1 MLKSKVENKLLFDGD
16 DKLFK
21 SYLKNCKLYFEYG
34 VGASTRWVLENSN
47 SNIIAVDTDKEW
59 INFVN
64 IKIDSLRT
72 KLIWVN
78 LGDLSKWG
86 RPNSYKYKDNFID
99 YVSGVWNFKKQA
111 DVVLIDGR
119 FRVACF
125 FYSLL
130 HSKPNSVIIFDDY
143 FDRPWYHIVEEVVRL
158 NDKCGRQA
166 FFKVPKVYDKKLTL
180 DLLNKFLYVFD

>member
-1 MLKSKVENKLLFDGD
+1 MLKSKVEIETLFDGD

-34 VGASTRWVLENSN
+34 VGASTRWVLANSN

-59 INFVN
+59 IDYVN
-64 IKIDSLRT
+64 IKVSNMRVN
-72 KLIWVN
+72 LIWVN
-78 LGDLSKWG
+78 LGDLTKWG
-86 RPNSYKYKDNFID
+86 RPNSYKYRNSFID

-111 DVVLIDGR
+111 DVILIDGR

-125 FYSLL
+125 LYSLL
-130 HSKPNSVIIFDDY
+130 HSKTGSVIIFDDY
-143 FDRPWYHIVEEVVRL
+143 FDRSWYHIIEEVISL
-158 NDKCGRQA
+158 HDKCGRQA
-166 FFKVPKVYDKKLTL
+166 IFKVPKVYDKKLTL